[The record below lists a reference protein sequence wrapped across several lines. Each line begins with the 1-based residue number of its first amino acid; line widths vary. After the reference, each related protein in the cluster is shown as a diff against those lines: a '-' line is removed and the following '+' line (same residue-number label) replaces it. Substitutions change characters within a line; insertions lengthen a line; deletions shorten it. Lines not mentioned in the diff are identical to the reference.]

1 MEQHFV
7 SGTWHPKHPA
17 MNLSNPYPIGIAF
30 QDDNQSSL
38 MRPLHDLKARLNQ
51 TEDLRLIDP
60 NQFLSPFLE
69 IIKSEETTGP
79 ATSLALS
86 AVNKFLS
93 YGLIDPTHGNITL
106 TMQNIAYAVTHA
118 RFVGTDQASDAV
130 VLMKIVQVLST
141 IMLSPEGS
149 SLTNE
154 MLCEVMLSCFR
165 ICFEPRLNE
174 ILRRSAEQALRDM
187 VLLLFMRLPQFVDE
201 LQPVDLAKKLKMV
214 ANDLAGSKRR
224 KSKHKQ
230 SGPINSATE
239 PQVTVSS
246 PTEGSAGEPT
256 SPNMQ
261 LLGAPGGGTLR
272 APTLSTTPLTPA
284 GNIVDMRGKFI
295 ETPNSS
301 RAAPEEIVANNNSE
315 ADVEDEGVEEGSVND
330 PDETSAHETPKPS
343 DEEPQSALKE
353 EYVNSVGVRFTQQT
367 SRGVASNGDLVPY
380 GLPCIR
386 ELLRFLV
393 TLCNPMDKQN
403 TDVMIHM
410 GLNLLTVA
418 LEVGADSIGKYET
431 LMAIVRDDMCRNLF
445 ILLNSERLSIF
456 AADLQLCFLLFE
468 SLRGHLKF
476 QLAKYL
482 TALCEIIASESPKI
496 TYETRE
502 LALENVL
509 QLWRIPGFATE
520 LYINYDCNLY
530 CNNVFEDLTKLLS
543 KNALSATQSIFT
555 THILSLDA
563 LVTVIEL
570 IGRNCTAF
578 QKGATASLGSSKDI
592 RCIITVGIVCFNTIS
607 PLSGHSRNNSTVDKI
622 VLDMDATTMGSGN
635 ESSTTVEVEHI
646 YNVLNTSNR
655 DRLKSTATSTTG
667 DSVVLTPE
675 QIADLKGKK
684 RVLSQGTELF
694 NTRAEKGIQYL
705 QENGMLSATLDPR
718 EVADFLRNN
727 PGLDKKQI
735 GEYVSKR
742 KSVENKILEH
752 FVKSF
757 DFSNMRI
764 DAALRIYLETFRLPG
779 EAPLISLVMEHF
791 SDHWHVREQSYLSNR
806 AGY

>member
-1 MEQHFV
+1 MV
-7 SGTWHPKHPA
+7 
-17 MNLSNPYPIGIAF
+17 LF
-30 QDDNQSSL
+30 QDDNQSGL

-187 VLLLFMRLPQFVDE
+187 VLLLFMRLPQFADE
-201 LQPVDLAKKLKMV
+201 MQPVDLAKKLKMV

-230 SGPINSATE
+230 SVSATE
-239 PQVTVSS
+239 PQVSVSS
-246 PTEGSAGEPT
+246 PTEVSVGEPT

-261 LLGAPGGGTLR
+261 LLAAPGGATLR

-301 RAAPEEIVANNNSE
+301 KVAPEETVVDNNTE
-315 ADVEDEGVEEGSVND
+315 ADVEDEGVDEGSVNAD
-330 PDETSAHETPKPS
+330 DMEETSSLEARKPS
-343 DEEPQSALKE
+343 AIKE

-367 SRGVASNGDLVPY
+367 SRGAGASNGELVPY

-445 ILLNSERLSIF
+445 VLLNSERLSIF

-496 TYETRE
+496 TYDTRE

-578 QKGATASLGSSKDI
+578 QKGATAALGSSKD
-592 RCIITVGIVCFNTIS
+592 F
-607 PLSGHSRNNSTVDKI
+607 
-622 VLDMDATTMGSGN
+622 
-635 ESSTTVEVEHI
+635 
-646 YNVLNTSNR
+646 
-655 DRLKSTATSTTG
+655 
-667 DSVVLTPE
+667 
-675 QIADLKGKK
+675 
-684 RVLSQGTELF
+684 
-694 NTRAEKGIQYL
+694 
-705 QENGMLSATLDPR
+705 
-718 EVADFLRNN
+718 
-727 PGLDKKQI
+727 
-735 GEYVSKR
+735 
-742 KSVENKILEH
+742 
-752 FVKSF
+752 
-757 DFSNMRI
+757 
-764 DAALRIYLETFRLPG
+764 
-779 EAPLISLVMEHF
+779 
-791 SDHWHVREQSYLSNR
+791 
-806 AGY
+806 

>member
-1 MEQHFV
+1 
-7 SGTWHPKHPA
+7 
-17 MNLSNPYPIGIAF
+17 
-30 QDDNQSSL
+30 
-38 MRPLHDLKARLNQ
+38 MRPLYDLKVRLNQ

-60 NQFLSPFLE
+60 NEFLAPFLD

-79 ATSLALS
+79 ATSIALS

-93 YGLIDPTHGNITL
+93 YGLIDPTHGEITQ

-201 LQPVDLAKKLKMV
+201 MQPLDLAKKLKMV
-214 ANDLAGSKRR
+214 ASDPAAGAKRR
-224 KSKHKQ
+224 KAKPKP
-230 SGPINSATE
+230 SGGHSAVGGD
-239 PQVTVSS
+239 PQVTVTAAQSES
-246 PTEGSAGEPT
+246 GCVEPT

-261 LLGAPGGGTLR
+261 LSGDTLGTLR

-301 RAAPEEIVANNNSE
+301 KNVVSPSAVTGEQCAVDGAENE
-315 ADVEDEGVEEGSVND
+315 ADVEDEGIEESIASTI
-330 PDETSAHETPKPS
+330 PEDELRSTAIKAPNTK
-343 DEEPQSALKE
+343 D
-353 EYVNSVGVRFTQQT
+353 EYVNSVGVRFTQQS
-367 SRGVASNGDLVPY
+367 SRVAGNNSSGELVAY

-418 LEVGADSIGKYET
+418 LEVGADSIGKYEA
-431 LMAIVRDDMCRNLF
+431 LMSIVRDDMCRNLF
-445 ILLNSERLSIF
+445 VLLNSERLSIF
-456 AADLQLCFLLFE
+456 AADLQLCFLMFE

-482 TALCEIIASESPKI
+482 TALSEIVASESPKI
-496 TYETRE
+496 SYETRE

-570 IGRNCTAF
+570 IGKNCTAT
-578 QKGATASLGSSKDI
+578 QKGALAAIGSSK
-592 RCIITVGIVCFNTIS
+592 
-607 PLSGHSRNNSTVDKI
+607 
-622 VLDMDATTMGSGN
+622 
-635 ESSTTVEVEHI
+635 
-646 YNVLNTSNR
+646 
-655 DRLKSTATSTTG
+655 
-667 DSVVLTPE
+667 
-675 QIADLKGKK
+675 
-684 RVLSQGTELF
+684 
-694 NTRAEKGIQYL
+694 
-705 QENGMLSATLDPR
+705 
-718 EVADFLRNN
+718 
-727 PGLDKKQI
+727 
-735 GEYVSKR
+735 
-742 KSVENKILEH
+742 
-752 FVKSF
+752 
-757 DFSNMRI
+757 
-764 DAALRIYLETFRLPG
+764 
-779 EAPLISLVMEHF
+779 
-791 SDHWHVREQSYLSNR
+791 
-806 AGY
+806 